1 MPKLCWRMKSF
12 RLCWRAFFSTSLYS
26 SWWYLSKLTWKGYLF
41 KCLHVKGL
49 GSGNVCVLKMF
60 WITVE
65 FSERTRALNSTTES
79 ACVFSPLGFSAVL
92 GSQSAA
98 LAMPRASKTLLD
110 SSSEVRKLG
119 KHVVLNYGTQKHIQW
134 SSQMFCTPPLSL
146 SRHKWCGRNMSSK
159 MNLTM

>member
-1 MPKLCWRMKSF
+1 ML
-12 RLCWRAFFSTSLYS
+12 
-26 SWWYLSKLTWKGYLF
+26 
-41 KCLHVKGL
+41 KGL
-49 GSGNVCVLKMF
+49 GLGMYVFSNVLNNCRV
-60 WITVE
+60 
-65 FSERTRALNSTTES
+65 SERTRALNSTTES

-119 KHVVLNYGTQKHIQW
+119 KHIVLNYGTQKHIQW

-146 SRHKWCGRNMSSK
+146 SRHKCVEGTCLPRWTWRCRSNRESSK
-159 MNLTM
+159 RTLGPVHTFSFLHLPQSKKHIIYIYIYVYL

>member
-1 MPKLCWRMKSF
+1 ML
-12 RLCWRAFFSTSLYS
+12 
-26 SWWYLSKLTWKGYLF
+26 
-41 KCLHVKGL
+41 KGL
-49 GSGNVCVLKMF
+49 GLGMYVFSNVLNNCRV
-60 WITVE
+60 
-65 FSERTRALNSTTES
+65 SERTRALNSTTES